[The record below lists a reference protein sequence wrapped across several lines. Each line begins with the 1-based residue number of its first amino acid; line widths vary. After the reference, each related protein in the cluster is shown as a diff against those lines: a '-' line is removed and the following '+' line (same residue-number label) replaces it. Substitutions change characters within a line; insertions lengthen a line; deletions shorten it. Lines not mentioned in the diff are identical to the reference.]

1 MADAIDDGDFEE
13 CGRLADAGN
22 WPLVKLHLLL
32 RHAVA
37 RPMRY
42 RDFCLAVRL

>member
-1 MADAIDDGDFEE
+1 VGGSQMREIGLLT
-13 CGRLADAGN
+13 GVRL
-22 WPLVKLHLLL
+22 LVKLHLLL